1 MRTLEGLRHLS
12 MEELRLELEQLTS
25 NGMKFDVE
33 SQGIGNIF
41 VSLCGCDVS
50 VYQENEELC
59 GEITISKPE
68 ANVKFT
74 IDFDAVDLVFSESD
88 MKYCLQMKSDMCMS
102 DINITVAE

>member
-12 MEELRLELEQLTS
+12 MEELRLELGQLAS
-25 NGMKFDVE
+25 DGLKFDVK

-59 GEITISKPE
+59 GEITILKPE
-68 ANVKFT
+68 AGVKFT
-74 IDFDAVDLVFSESD
+74 VDFDAVDLVFGEGD
-88 MKYCLQMKSDMCMS
+88 MKYCLQMESDMCMS
-102 DINITVAE
+102 DINITISE

>member
-12 MEELRLELEQLTS
+12 MEEFRLELEQLTS
-25 NGMKFDVE
+25 NGLKFDVE

-74 IDFDAVDLVFSESD
+74 IDFDAVDLVYGEDD
-88 MKYCLQMKSDMCMS
+88 MKYCLQMESEMNMS
-102 DINITVAE
+102 DIEISIAE